1 MGPYMHVLT
10 NNMSEAIQDL
20 SVNSMVLL
28 VCSNLSFPA
37 GIDDVTH
44 HMFQFTDH
52 VPVNVH
58 TLTIW
63 DELTN
68 YSFIVYSLMM
78 IWYAYLAIEL
88 FFLDKNMSSTL
99 EAVKPISRTD

>member
-1 MGPYMHVLT
+1 MHELT

-20 SVNSMVLL
+20 SVNSTVLL

-63 DELTN
+63 DELTK
-68 YSFIVYSLMM
+68 YSFIC
-78 IWYAYLAIEL
+78 L
-88 FFLDKNMSSTL
+88 FTHDDLVCLFGNRIIFL
-99 EAVKPISRTD
+99 

>member
-20 SVNSMVLL
+20 SVNSIVLL
-28 VCSNLSFPA
+28 VCSNPSFPA

-44 HMFQFTDH
+44 HMFQFTEH

-63 DELTN
+63 DELTK
-68 YSFIVYSLMM
+68 YSFIVYLLMM
-78 IWYAYLAIEL
+78 IWYAYLAIE
-88 FFLDKNMSSTL
+88 
-99 EAVKPISRTD
+99 